1 MCVCVCALSERNTP
15 FCHTESA
22 TQIISDPCHIFSN
35 GMLIPDVWNADVFHW
50 KTPLTSQPFDV
61 SSQFNFVGRILG
73 PRGLTAKQLEA
84 ETGCKIMVRGKSSM
98 RDKKKVRHKSN
109 NSIHFLLLLFKLYPL
124 YLIFNFCSGFP
135 FSFFLAFVVCLYV
148 WTKWC
153 GIPLFFFFRF
163 KIEGLVGHVFIAFF
177 FFFCEVDHI
186 LPLRQHITNRRQ
198 MERDKI
204 QALPFE

>member
-1 MCVCVCALSERNTP
+1 
-15 FCHTESA
+15 
-22 TQIISDPCHIFSN
+22 
-35 GMLIPDVWNADVFHW
+35 MLIPDVWNADVFHW
-50 KTPLTSQPFDV
+50 KNSIDFSTFWCFFTVQFCGKNPGAPGLDSQTTG
-61 SSQFNFVGRILG
+61 GRD
-73 PRGLTAKQLEA
+73 GLQDHGARQKLHERQE
-84 ETGCKIMVRGKSSM
+84 EGKTFFIFIFLFLLYN
-98 RDKKKVRHKSN
+98 N

-135 FSFFLAFVVCLYV
+135 LAFFFLAFVVCLYV

-153 GIPLFFFFRF
+153 GIPLFFFNHFT
-163 KIEGLVGHVFIAFF
+163 IEGLVGHVFIAFF

-204 QALPFE
+204 QALPF